1 MAIVRPRWCHSSG
14 DYRPYPILGW
24 GGICTRIRVLF
35 KPCCMTLNFMAILGW
50 GAILKAYGFAACIPS
65 IFWDVEAVIC
75 VPSHWM
81 RQLWRGRPHIPF
93 LFSEVLH
100 QVNYRPRAI
109 RAKRYSRPSVGLS
122 RHQRLTAKRY
132 DRFRWIGPVPQSV
145 TVIDDVCTTGATLS
159 DVARC
164 LKAAG
169 VRDIYALTLGHQSLE
184 KEGDAVY

>member
-1 MAIVRPRWCHSSG
+1 MPQFRRLPALPHIG
-14 DYRPYPILGW
+14 LGGYMYPYT
-24 GGICTRIRVLF
+24 GIIQTMLHDIKF
-35 KPCCMTLNFMAILGW
+35 YGNFRL

-100 QVNYRPRAI
+100 QVNYQPRAI